1 MSRPTTF
8 DRVYAAL
15 KIRLR
20 EGFFRPGERLE
31 PAALSEEV
39 NASVTPV
46 RDALHRLTGER
57 LVEAPHHEGFRTPLL
72 TETML
77 RHLYGWHRDLVILA
91 VAKHA
96 DHQLKEALADKVGL
110 GDAPTIQ
117 NQIFLALARS
127 TGNPEHAAALESLIE
142 RLAPVRRLEEVLLDA
157 VEQESADILAALAD
171 KDRRRLRRTL
181 IRYYRRRERI
191 VPELLERVYAR

>member
-1 MSRPTTF
+1 MSRPNTF
-8 DRVYAAL
+8 ERVYAAL
-15 KIRLR
+15 KERLR
-20 EGFFRPGERLE
+20 KGLFRPGERLE
-31 PAALSEEV
+31 PTALSEEV

-57 LVEAPHHEGFRTPLL
+57 LVEAPRHDGFRAPLL

-96 DHQLKEALADKVGL
+96 DQQLQERLARRAGVESGA
-110 GDAPTIQ
+110 GIQ
-117 NQIFLALARS
+117 NQIFLALAKS

-157 VEQESADILAALAD
+157 LEQESADILAALAE

-181 IRYYRRRERI
+181 IHYYRRRERI
-191 VPELLERVYAR
+191 VPELLERVYAG